1 MKKQY
6 IAPNVLTVHLPNES
20 PLLLAASNATFRDN
34 ITDPTSSDAYD
45 ARSNQGFFEE
55 DFEIGNNDWD
65 ELETQ

>member
-1 MKKQY
+1 MKKPY
-6 IAPNVLTVHLPNES
+6 IPPHTIVVHLTEEPS
-20 PLLLAASNATFRDN
+20 IPCAASNATFRDN
-34 ITDPTSSDAYD
+34 LTDPTSSDAYD